1 MTDNRYLM
9 IPFHGTDLTAVEIN
23 GELHVALK
31 PVCEAIGIDWSSQRK
46 RIMRDAILSTCVV
59 ITTMQVPGEIQNR
72 EVMTLPIS
80 HLNGFLFGITASR
93 TKPEVMESLI
103 VYQREC
109 YRVLHDY
116 WIKGAAINPRFAT
129 PAMLPTNEITRLVSC
144 IKAEDR
150 AEIREM
156 FHRLLS
162 QLGARFDFPVPP
174 LPAFGAPAPDDLE
187 IAEAFFAA
195 LLELQAGGVEFKHH
209 RRDDLL
215 AISLPETGKMLRD
228 AGIEVPPNR
237 RLWKALPK
245 HHAYLE
251 TTAVN
256 CRDDK
261 FRHCWIF
268 DRAKLPGFHP
278 A

>member
-1 MTDNRYLM
+1 MTDSRYLM
-9 IPFHGTDLTAVEIN
+9 VPFHGTDLTAVEVN

-93 TKPEVMESLI
+93 TKPEVMDALI

-116 WIKGAAINPRFAT
+116 WMKGGATNPRFT
-129 PAMLPTNEITRLVSC
+129 IPAMPTTSDLLRLVSSV
-144 IKAEDR
+144 KDER
-150 AEIREM
+150 QPEIRAMLHKHLGNLCE
-156 FHRLLS
+156 RLDL
-162 QLGARFDFPVPP
+162 P
-174 LPAFGAPAPDDLE
+174 LPAIEAFGQPARSDLDT
-187 IAEAFFAA
+187 ADAFFAA
-195 LLELQAGGVEFKHH
+195 LLELQAMGVVFDHH
-209 RRDDLL
+209 RKPELL
-215 AISLPETGKMLRD
+215 AVSLPHVRKLLTE
-228 AGIEVPPNR
+228 AGIECPPDR
-237 RLWKALPK
+237 MLWKAFPLHP
-245 HHAYLE
+245 AFE
-251 TTAVN
+251 STGSVN
-256 CRDDK
+256 SRDGFTRK
-261 FRHCWIF
+261 CWIF
-268 DRAKLPGFHP
+268 NRSALPGF